1 MPHTRLNRPLNGI
14 LIDLVYKVCAMSE
27 EEDISIG
34 IVGLSEW
41 EVEDGQT
48 GRGLSIKTTRGIV
61 KTLIHHDPQAPT
73 SKAVI
78 WVCGASGGLDGPADH
93 MYKSLGEELSPRIT
107 SLRVDYRYPGDLTE
121 SVMDTLSAVSFL
133 TGTGHDNI
141 LLVGH
146 SFGGAVVIS
155 AAPFSEQVKGVIAL
169 SSQTA
174 GAFNVADVSPKP
186 LLLIHGDEDS
196 VLAHSCSELIFD
208 WAEEPKELVLMPATG
223 HRLTETSSDVKFKV
237 KSWIENHLRDV
248 G

>member
-1 MPHTRLNRPLNGI
+1 
-14 LIDLVYKVCAMSE
+14 MSE
-27 EEDISIG
+27 EAEISIG

-41 EVEDGQT
+41 EVEEGQV

-61 KTLIHHDPQAPT
+61 KTLIHHDPQEPT
-73 SKAVI
+73 SKAVV
-78 WVCGASGGLDGPADH
+78 WVCGASGGLDGPADY
-93 MYKSLGEELSPRIT
+93 MYKLLGDELSPKIT

-121 SVMDTLSAVSFL
+121 SVMDTLAAVSFL
-133 TGTGHDNI
+133 TGTGHDDI

-174 GAFNVADVSPKP
+174 GSHNVGDVSPRP

-196 VLAHSCSELIFD
+196 VLAHSCSEMIYD

-223 HRLTETSSDVKFKV
+223 HRLTETSRDVRFKV
-237 KSWIENHLRDV
+237 KSWIENHLIDV